1 MSLAAGVRIGPYE
14 ITAAIGAGGM
24 GEVYRATDAKLGRD
38 VALKLLPEAFAA
50 DPDRLSR
57 FEREAKLLA
66 SLNHPGIAHVYG
78 FESAPLPDG
87 THAHFLAMELVEGE
101 DLAERLKHGA
111 VPVDEALGIAK
122 QVAEA
127 LEEAHEKGIVH
138 RDLKPA
144 NIKVTPEG
152 KAKVL
157 DFGLAKAWSG
167 NGGALSGGAPH
178 LSQSP
183 TLARTGT
190 AAGLVLGTA
199 AYMSPEQARGKA
211 ADRRADIWSFGVV
224 LYEMLTG
231 RRLFDGETV
240 SDVLASVLTREPD
253 FAALPQTVPAHVEDL
268 LRRCLVRD
276 PHERLQ
282 SIGDARLAL
291 SGGPVL
297 ARPRPGP
304 TPAPARRQWTWAL
317 PWGLAVVLAVVLVA
331 LLRRPAPLAEAVTAA
346 LPPPSGTGFDLRGR
360 GPGPVAFSPDGSRVA
375 FAAQGKDFITLLYVR
390 RVADGQVTGYPGSE
404 GAQFPFWSPDGRWI
418 AFFSRSDGKLKKV
431 PVEGGPPLT
440 ICRAL
445 NGKGGSWGRDD
456 VIVLAPSSGV
466 GLHRVPASGGE
477 PVPFI
482 PLADPYNSHRHPRF
496 LPDGRRFLFL
506 ARSGRVGQSAVFL
519 GSVDG
524 SPPREVMLS
533 ETQAEYAAGHLLFV
547 RESVL
552 MARPFDLASGTVSAE
567 ARPVAD
573 GVLEIPTA
581 AFAAFSASGTGRVA
595 YHSGEMQAP
604 VPIELRDRRG
614 ALVRS
619 VGTPGMYRSPA
630 FSPDGRWIAATG
642 HPHVREDNHDV
653 WLFDTTGRSVV
664 RFTIEPTE
672 EMDAVWSPDGKALF
686 FAANV
691 KGPHDLYRK
700 RLDGAHAADLVYQ
713 APGVQKPSSVSRDGR
728 HLLVNSEAGERSA
741 LVVLD
746 LGTGQAR
753 PLREGAFNDAHG
765 SLSPDGRWLLF
776 ESDETGRPEIYVTPF
791 PGPGRTFPVSTD
803 GARNPDWRGDGRE
816 IVYAALDGRVLAVPA
831 LPEGDTFRVGAATE
845 LFRTAPPQ
853 RDYREWSMSRD
864 AQRFAIVPTGVL
876 EAKNELRLI
885 VNWPARMEG
894 RR

>member
-1 MSLAAGVRIGPYE
+1 
-14 ITAAIGAGGM
+14 M
-24 GEVYRATDAKLGRD
+24 GEVYRATDTTLGRD

-50 DPDRLSR
+50 DPDRLAR
-57 FEREAKLLA
+57 FEREAKVLA
-66 SLNHPGIAHVYG
+66 SLNHHGIAHLYG

-87 THAHFLAMELVEGE
+87 KCAHFLAMELVEGE
-101 DLAERLKHGA
+101 DLAARLKRGSIPLDETIAIARQVGA
-111 VPVDEALGIAK
+111 AI
-122 QVAEA
+122 
-127 LEEAHEKGIVH
+127 EEAHEKGIVH

-152 KAKVL
+152 KVKVL

-167 NGGALSGGAPH
+167 NGSAVSGSAPD

-183 TLARTGT
+183 TLAHTGT
-190 AAGLVLGTA
+190 GVGVLLGTA

-231 RRLFDGETV
+231 RRLFEGETV

-253 FAALPQTVPAHVEDL
+253 FAALPDSTPAHVEDL

-282 SIGDARLAL
+282 SIGDARIAL
-291 SGGPVL
+291 SSGPV
-297 ARPRPGP
+297 P
-304 TPAPARRQWTWAL
+304 TRTRVEPSPATGGRRRWREVV
-317 PWGLAVVLAVVLVA
+317 PWGVAVLLGVALVV

-346 LPPPSGTGFDLRGR
+346 IPPPPGTGFDLRGR
-360 GPGPVAFSPDGSRVA
+360 GPGPVSFSPDGERVA
-375 FAAQGKDFITLLYVR
+375 FAAQGKDLITLLYVR
-390 RVADGQVTGYPGSE
+390 RIADGQVTECPGSE
-404 GAQFPFWSPDGRWI
+404 GAQFPFWSPDGRWV
-418 AFFSRSDGKLKKV
+418 AFFSRSDGKLKRV

-466 GLHRVPASGGE
+466 GLHRVAASGGE
-477 PVPFI
+477 PVPFV
-482 PLADPYNSHRHPRF
+482 PLDHPYNSYRHPRF

-506 ARSGRVGQSAVFL
+506 ARSGGAGESAVFL

-524 SPPREVMLS
+524 SPPRQVMLS
-533 ETQAEYAAGHLLFV
+533 QTQAEYASGHLVFV

-552 MARPFDLASGTVSAE
+552 MARPFDTASGTVSGE
-567 ARPVAD
+567 ARPLAD
-573 GVLEIPTA
+573 GVLEIPAA
-581 AFAAFSASGTGRVA
+581 AFAAFSASSTGRVA

-604 VPIELRDRRG
+604 VPIELHDRRG
-614 ALVRS
+614 ALLRPL
-619 VGTPGMYRSPA
+619 GTPGMYRSPT

-642 HPHVREDNHDV
+642 HPQVREDNQDV
-653 WLFDTTGRSVV
+653 WLFELAGGAPV

-672 EMDAVWSPDGKALF
+672 EMDAVWSPDGKTLF

-691 KGPHDLYRK
+691 NGPHDVYRK
-700 RLDGAHAADLVYQ
+700 RLDGAHAAELVYE

-728 HLLVNSEAGERSA
+728 YLLVNSEAGERST

-746 LGTGQAR
+746 LGTGRAR
-753 PLREGAFNDAHG
+753 PLREGPFNDAHG
-765 SLSPDGRWLLF
+765 ALSPDGRWLLF

-791 PGPGRTFPVSTD
+791 PGPGRMFPVSTN
-803 GARNPDWRGDGRE
+803 GARNPNWRGDGRE

-831 LPEGDTFRVGAATE
+831 LPDADTFRVGVATE
-845 LFRTAPPQ
+845 LFRTSPPQ
-853 RDYREWSMSRD
+853 RDYREWSMSGD
-864 AQRFAIVPTGVL
+864 AQHFAIVPTGVL

-885 VNWPARMEG
+885 VGWPARMDG